1 MEQYQGL
8 TDNEL
13 IAKLKSYQISH
24 GPVVGSTRKLYE
36 KKVYELERQRTTQ
49 GGPGE
54 PPEPLTTES
63 FMREFYKYPEDG
75 ARARYP
81 AEDPSPSRL
90 YIRESYM
97 TPDHSVLPNRGYRRE
112 DLDTYQGSYTEEPP
126 ARLYSDPLRPGKEEP
141 GASSPWGDAIERD
154 STAYQRVAPRPSI
167 RPGSRGGPGAGTGV
181 ATPGAPRRFL
191 PLWLQLLVFGA
202 VAAFLTFVYFALQG
216 GASDN
221 PFPRSLQG

>member
-36 KKVYELERQRTTQ
+36 KKVYEVERQRTTQ
-49 GGPGE
+49 RGPGE
-54 PPEPLTTES
+54 PPEPLTTET
-63 FMREFYKYPEDG
+63 FMREFYKYPENG

-112 DLDTYQGSYTEEPP
+112 DLDTYQGSYTGEPP
-126 ARLYSDPLRPGKEEP
+126 ARLYSDPLRPCKEEP
-141 GASSPWGDAIERD
+141 GASSPWGDAIE
-154 STAYQRVAPRPSI
+154 TPPAP
-167 RPGSRGGPGAGTGV
+167 PGRS
-181 ATPGAPRRFL
+181 L

>member
-126 ARLYSDPLRPGKEEP
+126 ARLYSDPLRPGQHCLPARGAAPLHPTRVQGRAGRGHRRSDSRRPPALPASVAAAAGVRGRGRFPHFRLLRSP
-141 GASSPWGDAIERD
+141 GRRQRQPLSPQPTGLRGRGPPCSPTRD
-154 STAYQRVAPRPSI
+154 S
-167 RPGSRGGPGAGTGV
+167 
-181 ATPGAPRRFL
+181 
-191 PLWLQLLVFGA
+191 
-202 VAAFLTFVYFALQG
+202 
-216 GASDN
+216 
-221 PFPRSLQG
+221 